1 MANISR
7 FLRTLCPVA
16 VMALGIVACAPQY
29 FTMNV
34 DMRQPSVSGYDLSG
48 KSMAVAYV
56 SGGKDSVF
64 TKGLAEGFAQRLEQD
79 YFSGEEAIPLYR
91 IDATRGASYASK
103 DTLVNL
109 IMDTGGDVMF
119 LFGNTEWGDVE
130 LGSKQ
135 PSGLSV
141 ADSAYMVRGSVPYII
156 NLHMYDS
163 MNEADTVRTMHGNST
178 ASYALFAGVGESD
191 DKIASR
197 IWDNLYDS
205 GNSIGHRSAEKFLPT
220 WKSENYTIYYYDSEP
235 WDSAAQ
241 YAYEYDWSSAMKL
254 WMSTLG
260 TTNPEKRSCAEFN
273 IATACYMLGDLDLAL
288 KWLDQSDKD
297 DKKPSSATIRKRI
310 MDRKAR

>member
-7 FLRTLCPVA
+7 FLRAFAPVA

-29 FTMNV
+29 FVMNV
-34 DMRQPSVSGYDLSG
+34 DMRQPSLSGTDLSG

-56 SGGKDSVF
+56 TDGRDSVF
-64 TKGLAEGFAQRLEQD
+64 SKGLAEGFAQRLEQD
-79 YFSGEEAIPLYR
+79 YYSGDEAINIYR
-91 IDATRGASYASK
+91 LEAVKGASYAAK

-109 IMDTGGDVMF
+109 VMDTSGDVVF
-119 LFGNTEWGDVE
+119 LFGETQWGDVS

-135 PSGLSV
+135 SSALGAS
-141 ADSAYMVRGSVPYII
+141 DSAYVVRASVPYII

-163 MNEADTVRTMHGNST
+163 MSKADTVRTLHGNST
-178 ASYALFAGVGESD
+178 ASYPLFAAVGEND
-191 DKIASR
+191 AKISAK
-197 IWDNLYDS
+197 IWENLYES
-205 GNSIGHRSAEKFLPT
+205 GVSVGKKSAEKFLPT

-241 YAYEYDWSSAMKL
+241 YAYEYDWSAAMKL
-254 WMSTLG
+254 WMSTLN
-260 TTNPEKRSCAEFN
+260 TKNPEKRSCAEFN

-297 DKKPSSATIRKRI
+297 DKKPSSATLRKRI
-310 MDRKAR
+310 MDRKER